1 MNEGII
7 IDKTWTLFLDRD
19 GVINQKIEN
28 NYVKNWSEF
37 MFIDGALEAISNLS
51 NIFGT
56 IIIVTNQR
64 GVGRGIMRESDLIS
78 IHKSMTEEIVS
89 MSGRIDEIYYCK
101 EILDSSE
108 CRKPNI
114 GMARQ
119 AKLDFPHIDFKKS
132 VMVGDSLSDINFG
145 RKLGMITCIINKDP
159 LFNENSL
166 YDKKF
171 KSLLDFSNFFNSL
184 QSEIS

>member
-1 MNEGII
+1 MNQGII

-19 GVINQKIEN
+19 GVINKKIEN

-37 MFIDGALEAISNLS
+37 IFIDGVLEAISNIS

-64 GVGRGIMRESDLIS
+64 GVGRGIMTESDLIS
-78 IHKSMTEEIVS
+78 IHKIMKEEIVN
-89 MSGRIDEIYYCK
+89 MYGRIDKIYYCTD
-101 EILDSSE
+101 ILDSSQ

-132 VMVGDSLSDINFG
+132 IMVGDSLSDLHFG
-145 RKLGMITCIINKDP
+145 RKLGMMTCIINKDP
-159 LFNENSL
+159 FFNENAL
-166 YDKKF
+166 YDNKF
-171 KSLLDFSNFFNSL
+171 ESLLDCSNFFNSL
-184 QSEIS
+184 Q